1 MNRRGW
7 VSSMLLVILITAVG
21 IGLGAWKYASIQA
34 SVEASVHLAAQ
45 HQPSGSHEEIEQEG

>member
-7 VSSMLLVILITAVG
+7 VSSMLLVILVTAVA

-34 SVEASVHLAAQ
+34 NVEASVHLAAQ
-45 HQPSGSHEEIEQEG
+45 HQPSVSHEEIEQEG